1 MRTLILLVSVDNTDA
16 RKICENFQGH
26 KFDIGGSV
34 QATDYDVRNKLIEEL
49 KGYYDTEVLDFP
61 IEDIEVWNLND
72 FMDYNNDEEYNPD
85 NYFMGYIFA

>member
-26 KFDIGGSV
+26 KIDIGGSV

-49 KGYYDTEVLDFP
+49 KEYYDTEVLDFP
-61 IEDIEVWNLND
+61 NEDIEVWNLND